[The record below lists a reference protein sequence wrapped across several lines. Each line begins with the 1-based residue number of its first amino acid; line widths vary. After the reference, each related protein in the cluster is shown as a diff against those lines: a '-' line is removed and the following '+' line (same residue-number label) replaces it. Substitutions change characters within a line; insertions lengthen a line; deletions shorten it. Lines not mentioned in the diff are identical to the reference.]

1 MRQGI
6 CQRPVERQ
14 GQAAAAEAEAETE
27 VSTHA
32 WGQAVRAAYA
42 LAGAVLVMSAAACGS
57 SAPPAAPKAS
67 KPPAV
72 ATTTTCGDLDAD
84 LITAISDLK
93 AENKADQEAWVMGG
107 DGSALQAL
115 ISDTNGP
122 NANTPL
128 GNAAAGFNL
137 DANAYLNTNSPY
149 LAPGWQTQYNQVNRD
164 IYALAADC
172 GVPH

>member
-1 MRQGI
+1 MRWRVHA
-6 CQRPVERQ
+6 RPVERQ
-14 GQAAAAEAEAETE
+14 GQAGTAEAEAAVTP
-27 VSTHA
+27 HA
-32 WGQAVRAAYA
+32 WGQAMRAAWIV
-42 LAGAVLVMSAAACGS
+42 AGAVLAVTVAACGS
-57 SAPPAAPKAS
+57 SAPAAPKAS

-93 AENKADQEAWVMGG
+93 AENKAEQEAWVSGG

-164 IYALAADC
+164 IYKLAADC